1 MVFYVL
7 KWDEEKMTENN
18 LTFEQELQMLEAIVG
33 KLEQGDVPLEE
44 ALAQFQKGVALSKKL
59 QETLQN
65 AEDTLTKV
73 INEEGQEV
81 VFEANND

>member
-1 MVFYVL
+1 
-7 KWDEEKMTENN
+7 MTENN
-18 LTFEQELQMLEAIVG
+18 LTLEQELQMLEAIVG

-81 VFEANND
+81 IFEANND

>member
-1 MVFYVL
+1 
-7 KWDEEKMTENN
+7 MTENN

-33 KLEQGDVPLEE
+33 KLEEE

-81 VFEANND
+81 IFEANND

>member
-1 MVFYVL
+1 
-7 KWDEEKMTENN
+7 MTENN

-44 ALAQFQKGVALSKKL
+44 ALAQFKKGVALSKKL

-81 VFEANND
+81 IFEANND

>member
-1 MVFYVL
+1 
-7 KWDEEKMTENN
+7 MTENN

-44 ALAQFQKGVALSKKL
+44 ALAQFQKGVPLSKKL

-65 AEDTLTKV
+65 AEYTSTKV
-73 INEEGQEV
+73 INEEGQV
-81 VFEANND
+81 VIFEANND

>member
-1 MVFYVL
+1 
-7 KWDEEKMTENN
+7 MTENN

-33 KLEQGDVPLEE
+33 KLEQGDVPLKE

-81 VFEANND
+81 IFEANND

>member
-1 MVFYVL
+1 
-7 KWDEEKMTENN
+7 MTENN

-73 INEEGQEV
+73 PYLESEKCS
-81 VFEANND
+81 

>member
-1 MVFYVL
+1 
-7 KWDEEKMTENN
+7 MTENN

-65 AEDTLTKV
+65 AEDTLTEV

>member
-1 MVFYVL
+1 
-7 KWDEEKMTENN
+7 MTEKN

-59 QETLQN
+59 QETLKN

>member
-1 MVFYVL
+1 
-7 KWDEEKMTENN
+7 MTENN

-59 QETLQN
+59 QEILQN

>member
-1 MVFYVL
+1 
-7 KWDEEKMTENN
+7 MTENN

-59 QETLQN
+59 QETLHN

-81 VFEANND
+81 IFEANND

>member
-1 MVFYVL
+1 
-7 KWDEEKMTENN
+7 MTENN

-65 AEDTLTKV
+65 AEDTWTKV

-81 VFEANND
+81 IFEANND

>member
-1 MVFYVL
+1 
-7 KWDEEKMTENN
+7 MTENN
-18 LTFEQELQMLEAIVG
+18 LTFEQEL
-33 KLEQGDVPLEE
+33 
-44 ALAQFQKGVALSKKL
+44 QKGVALSKKL

-81 VFEANND
+81 IFEANND

>member
-1 MVFYVL
+1 
-7 KWDEEKMTENN
+7 MTENN

-44 ALAQFQKGVALSKKL
+44 ALTQFQKGVALSKKL

-81 VFEANND
+81 IFEANND

>member
-1 MVFYVL
+1 
-7 KWDEEKMTENN
+7 MTENN

-73 INEEGQEV
+73 INEEGQ
-81 VFEANND
+81 

>member
-1 MVFYVL
+1 
-7 KWDEEKMTENN
+7 MTENN

-59 QETLQN
+59 QEALQN

-81 VFEANND
+81 IFEANND

>member
-1 MVFYVL
+1 
-7 KWDEEKMTENN
+7 MTENN

-65 AEDTLTKV
+65 AEDTIPRK
-73 INEEGQEV
+73 
-81 VFEANND
+81 

>member
-1 MVFYVL
+1 
-7 KWDEEKMTENN
+7 MTENN

-81 VFEANND
+81 VFETNNN

>member
-1 MVFYVL
+1 
-7 KWDEEKMTENN
+7 MTENN

-73 INEEGQEV
+73 INEEGQEII
-81 VFEANND
+81 FEANND

>member
-1 MVFYVL
+1 
-7 KWDEEKMTENN
+7 MTENN

-33 KLEQGDVPLEE
+33 KLEQGDVPLVE

-81 VFEANND
+81 IFEANND

>member
-1 MVFYVL
+1 
-7 KWDEEKMTENN
+7 MTENN

-73 INEEGQEV
+73 INEEAVHRVPCEPRYLPR
-81 VFEANND
+81 DD

>member
-1 MVFYVL
+1 
-7 KWDEEKMTENN
+7 MTENN

-73 INEEGQEV
+73 INEEGKEV
-81 VFEANND
+81 IFEANND

>member
-1 MVFYVL
+1 
-7 KWDEEKMTENN
+7 MTENN

-81 VFEANND
+81 IFEANKKRSISGGRKICW

>member
-1 MVFYVL
+1 
-7 KWDEEKMTENN
+7 MTENN

-73 INEEGQEV
+73 INDEGQEV
-81 VFEANND
+81 VFEPNHD

>member
-1 MVFYVL
+1 MI
-7 KWDEEKMTENN
+7 ENN

>member
-1 MVFYVL
+1 
-7 KWDEEKMTENN
+7 MTENN

-81 VFEANND
+81 IFEANNE

>member
-1 MVFYVL
+1 
-7 KWDEEKMTENN
+7 MTENN

-81 VFEANND
+81 VFEADND

>member
-1 MVFYVL
+1 
-7 KWDEEKMTENN
+7 MTENN

-33 KLEQGDVPLEE
+33 KLEQGDVPFEE

-81 VFEANND
+81 IFEANND

>member
-1 MVFYVL
+1 
-7 KWDEEKMTENN
+7 MTENN

-81 VFEANND
+81 IFEANSD

>member
-1 MVFYVL
+1 
-7 KWDEEKMTENN
+7 MTENY
-18 LTFEQELQMLEAIVG
+18 LTFEQVLHMFEAIVG

-81 VFEANND
+81 IFEANND

>member
-1 MVFYVL
+1 
-7 KWDEEKMTENN
+7 MTENN
-18 LTFEQELQMLEAIVG
+18 LTLEAIVG

-81 VFEANND
+81 IFEANND

>member
-1 MVFYVL
+1 
-7 KWDEEKMTENN
+7 MTDNN

-81 VFEANND
+81 IFEANND

>member
-1 MVFYVL
+1 
-7 KWDEEKMTENN
+7 MTENN

-65 AEDTLTKV
+65 AEYTLTKV

-81 VFEANND
+81 IFEANND